1 MKLILHSP
9 SSDTDIKEVY
19 SRAFTEAVKLYV
31 VTAYL
36 TEWDVDLELSPECEK
51 FRVIVGK
58 DFGITKKSACL
69 KVMNWLPAERKSQFM
84 VADAID

>member
-51 FRVIVGK
+51 FRVISEK
-58 DFGITKKSACL
+58 ILSERTL
-69 KVMNWLPAERKSQFM
+69 KLQRSRHV
-84 VADAID
+84 